1 MKIGCISP
9 SRVPSNTANSIQVM
23 KVCQSLV
30 EIGHEVALWVPGTAH
45 APWAELSRVYGL
57 RNPFEVSWLPSKP
70 RLKRYDFSASAVNK
84 AVKWKADVIYT
95 WLPQA
100 AVLGQMRVLP
110 VVLEVHDR
118 PTGKLGPRLLKW
130 SLKMHGR
137 KRLAV
142 ITHALAGVLEKEF
155 NLILDEKNLVIAPN
169 GVDLA
174 RFEDLPDPAAA
185 RRQLGL
191 PAERVTAVYTGHLYT
206 GRGIELLFGLAQAFP
221 QVHFLLVGG
230 NPDAVE
236 CRRQQAAE
244 AGLENFTLT
253 GFVENQ
259 QLPLFQAAGDVLLMP
274 YGRVIAGSSGG
285 NSADICSPMKMFE
298 YMASGRAI
306 LCSDLPVFHEVLND
320 QNAVFCEVENLD
332 SWKAG
337 MTNLVDN
344 PDMMKNLGRQV
355 KIDAMRYTWNS
366 RSQTILKDLV

>member
-1 MKIGCISP
+1 MKIACISP

-30 EIGHEVALWVPGTAH
+30 EIGHEVALWVPGTEH

-57 RNPFEVSWLPSKP
+57 RSPFEVSWLPSKP
-70 RLKRYDFSASAVNK
+70 RLKRYDFSASAVSK
-84 AVKWKADVIYT
+84 AVKWKADVIHT

-100 AVLGQMRVLP
+100 AILGQLRGLP
-110 VVLEVHDR
+110 VVLEIHDR

-130 SLKMHGR
+130 SVKMRGR

-142 ITHALAGVLEKEF
+142 ITHALAGVLEREF
-155 NLILDEKNLVIAPN
+155 NLIIDEQDLVVAPN

-174 RFEDLPDPAAA
+174 RFKDLPEPAAA

-191 PAERVTAVYTGHLYT
+191 PAERLTAVYTGHLYA
-206 GRGIELLFGLAQAFP
+206 GRGIELLFDLAQAFP
-221 QVHFLLVGG
+221 LVHFLLVGG

-236 CRRQQAAE
+236 SRRQQVAE
-244 AGLENFTLT
+244 MGLENVTLT

-320 QNAVFCEVENLD
+320 QNAVFCEIENLD

-337 MTNLVDN
+337 MKNLVDN
-344 PDMMKNLGRQV
+344 PDIMKNLGRQV